1 MRAPAACLV
10 ALTLALLI
18 PASPAAAACGAALSG
33 TPTTTLYLP
42 NITKYLGGSGGRDTD
57 VMDHPYWN
65 TPFIIQNTGSS
76 ATQLE
81 VTYYLVGGHAVL
93 SIAEGSCITR
103 HVASGPPPGAS
114 LAFIPQ
120 TDSELP
126 LDALFSVVVRSFGS
140 TVVGLVN
147 EHSSFNESLAYD
159 GFTSGA
165 ASVFLP
171 NVTRRFFGWV
181 TPFIVQ
187 NLGAAATVV
196 TASFVSFD
204 GTRPLTVTRTIDP
217 GRSAFIDPNSE
228 PGLVDGTQYAVT
240 LTSPQPIAV
249 VENLHNDADAFRPP
263 VNGSIGDPVGYSI
276 DGITGG
282 ADTVYGPYAA
292 KNANGV
298 GRVSTI
304 VVQNLGTTA
313 VRPSLT
319 FTALANTVPAEPVPA
334 PTQTFIAPSDVPPGG
349 SWAFDPRFTLGTT
362 TPCSVPS
369 DQAPATVTNATCL
382 RDGEYSFSATAAG
395 PIAAVV
401 NVISSTTAMGYA
413 ATVRPDAKFFLPN
426 VTRTLGKEF
435 GWSTPILIQ
444 AVTATGAT
452 LRWYRFS
459 DGALVVTHTVPIA
472 TGSARRVD
480 PRDVVGLAEDTQYAV
495 VVDGTG
501 GTLATIVIEI
511 GGERS
516 PLPGGGVMYAN
527 TLRDSAMI
535 YEGFAATGP

>member
-1 MRAPAACLV
+1 VKRQVV
-10 ALTLALLI
+10 A
-18 PASPAAAACGAALSG
+18 
-33 TPTTTLYLP
+33 
-42 NITKYLGGSGGRDTD
+42 
-57 VMDHPYWN
+57 
-65 TPFIIQNTGSS
+65 
-76 ATQLE
+76 
-81 VTYYLVGGHAVL
+81 
-93 SIAEGSCITR
+93 
-103 HVASGPPPGAS
+103 GPVPGAS

-120 TDSELP
+120 IDGELP
-126 LDALFSVVVRSFGS
+126 QDAQFSVTVRSFGS
-140 TVVGLVN
+140 TVVGLVS

-165 ASVFLP
+165 TRVFLP

-181 TPFIVQ
+181 TPFIMQ
-187 NLGAAATVV
+187 NLGADPTTV

-204 GTRPLTVTRTIDP
+204 GTRSLTVTRSIAA
-217 GRSAFIDPNSE
+217 GRASFIDPNSE

-249 VENLHNDADAFRPP
+249 VENLHNDADANRPP
-263 VNGSIGDPVGYSI
+263 VNGTIGDPVGYAI

-282 ADTVYGPYAA
+282 ANTVYGPYAA
-292 KNANGV
+292 RNANGV

-319 FTALANTVPAEPVPA
+319 FTALATTVPGEPVPA
-334 PTQTFIAPSDVPPGG
+334 PTQTFVSPTDVPPGG
-349 SWAFDPRFTLGTT
+349 SWAFDPRFALGTT
-362 TPCSVPS
+362 TPCVDESV
-369 DQAPATVTNATCL
+369 VCL
-382 RDGEYSFSATAAG
+382 REGEYSFRATAAG

-413 ATVRPDAKFFLPN
+413 ATVRPDARFFLPN
-426 VTRTLGKEF
+426 VTRRFGGIY
-435 GWSTPILIQ
+435 GWSTPILVQ
-444 AVTATGAT
+444 AVTAIGAT

-459 DGALVVTHTVPIA
+459 DGVLVLTQNVTIA
-472 TGSARRVD
+472 TGSAVRID

-495 VVDGTG
+495 VVDGVG

-511 GGERS
+511 GGDKA
-516 PLPGGGVMYAN
+516 PFGGSVQYVN